1 MARMQRHLKPF
12 VLRLLFSNRYVS
24 AEVSLVHP
32 RPTAAAAA
40 PSLASPASWAP
51 RVVAMASSREEG
63 PPKRGDPSGVT
74 SSRSDVA
81 AARRV
86 GEALAARLLGAGVG
100 AVAFELGRGER
111 YHGKRAALLDA
122 LRAAGVRL
130 I

>member
-32 RPTAAAAA
+32 RPATAAATA
-40 PSLASPASWAP
+40 PPASWAP

-111 YHGKRAALLDA
+111 YHGKRAAVLDA